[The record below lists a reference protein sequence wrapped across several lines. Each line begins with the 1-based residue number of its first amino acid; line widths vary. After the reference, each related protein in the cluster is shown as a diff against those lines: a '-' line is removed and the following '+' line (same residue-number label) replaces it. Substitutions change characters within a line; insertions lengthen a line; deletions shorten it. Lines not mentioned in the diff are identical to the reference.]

1 VWSRPR
7 TTFVAA
13 VLRGPAVSAESY
25 AQAEAVLGQR
35 TLVELTVLVGY
46 YRLLAE
52 VMYVFAVGVPG
63 ETTPSP
69 EQRHG

>member
-1 VWSRPR
+1 M
-7 TTFVAA
+7 
-13 VLRGPAVSAESY
+13 SAESY